1 MSTTVSNDR
10 TDLDTPGTGAA
21 ATGSAN
27 SVELRG
33 IEKRYGQVAAVC
45 DLDLQVRAGEFL
57 TLLGSSGSGKTTTL
71 MMVAGFERPTTGSIT
86 IERRDMAGVPA
97 HKRNV
102 GVVFQNYALF
112 PHMTVREN
120 IAFPLKMRTTPA
132 KEIDRLGDAALQMVQ
147 LGDHHGR
154 YPHELSGG
162 QQQRVALARA
172 TVYRPALLLM
182 DEPLSALDRK
192 LRLHMQYE
200 IKRIHR
206 ELGTSVIYVT
216 HDQDEALGLSDR
228 IALMHDGRLE
238 QIDTPEQL
246 YRRPKTAFSAWFLGE
261 SNFLEGTAVGAAD
274 EGKLLTIKLSDGG
287 RVAATASCAIAN
299 GSKVRMSIR
308 PEQLNMTR
316 EARRGDGPASVQVL
330 LEESVYQGGSV
341 RCHGSFAAGGECT
354 IRTNAAEAR
363 EILDARSIWV
373 TWSGDD
379 ATVFPKTDEALGP
392 ELS

>member
-1 MSTTVSNDR
+1 MTTTISTDAANVDK
-10 TDLDTPGTGAA
+10 PGAGNSAA
-21 ATGSAN
+21 SSTN
-27 SVELRG
+27 IVELSG
-33 IEKRYGQVAAVC
+33 IEKLYGQVVAVR

-71 MMVAGFERPTTGSIT
+71 MMVAGFERPTSGSIM
-86 IERRDMAGVPA
+86 IEQQDMSGVPA

-102 GVVFQNYALF
+102 GVVFQSYALF

-120 IAFPLKMRTTPA
+120 IAFPLKMRRTPA
-132 KEIDRLGDAALQMVQ
+132 KEIGSLVDAALQMVQ
-147 LGDHHGR
+147 LDEQHRR
-154 YPHELSGG
+154 YPNEFSGG

-200 IKRIHR
+200 IKRLHH

-228 IALMHDGRLE
+228 IALMRDGRLE
-238 QIDTPEQL
+238 QTDTPEQI

-274 EGKLLTIKLSDGG
+274 EGKLLTIELLDGA
-287 RVAATASCAIAN
+287 RVAATTSCPIAD

-316 EARRGDGPASVQVL
+316 EQCSGDGPASVQVL

-341 RCHGSFAAGGECT
+341 RCHGSFAPGGECT
-354 IRTNAAEAR
+354 IRTNAVEAR
-363 EILDARSIWV
+363 EILDARSAWV

-379 ATVFPKTDEALGP
+379 ATVFPKTDEKLGP
-392 ELS
+392 EFS